1 MNFEAFLAV
10 TADPADPGVLEDGDI
25 ETRRFLGLA
34 VEPQAG
40 GDLL

>member
-1 MNFEAFLAV
+1 MDFEAFFAV
-10 TADPADPGVLEDGDI
+10 TADPADPGVPENGDI

-40 GDLL
+40 GDVV